1 MANVG
6 VKGGVGVDVVLRRS
20 SVKVDDRGLRRVRV
34 ERDELVADDP
44 DEVQRMV
51 WSTPDDPDAFLEFE
65 HGLQQKQIIEFF

>member
-20 SVKVDDRGLRRVRV
+20 SVKVDDRRLRRVRV

-51 WSTPDDPDAFLEFE
+51 WSTPDDPDAFLEFK
-65 HGLQQKQIIEFF
+65 HGLKQKQITEFF